1 MKKFIPVIFM
11 ILFAVLL
18 LVMGKSAPE
27 HAPDADAYR
36 QHPILAF
43 GDSLTYGT
51 GADRH
56 QSYPAMLQRMSG
68 VKVVNAGVPGETS
81 AEGLKR
87 LQSALDEHHPALLIL
102 CHGGNDILRNL
113 SKEALKAN
121 LSAMVRLAKGRG
133 VDVLLVGLPDMAT
146 LGFGTLDLYEEVADA
161 EGTMFES
168 GIIGKIERNAAL
180 KSDRIHPNAEGY
192 RMMAEK
198 FYELL
203 KEEGRL

>member
-1 MKKFIPVIFM
+1 MKKFIPFVVM
-11 ILFAVLL
+11 ILFTVLL
-18 LVMGKSAPE
+18 LVMGKNPPE
-27 HAPDADAYR
+27 HAPDTEAYR

-43 GDSLTYGT
+43 GDSLTFGT
-51 GADRH
+51 GAERH

-68 VKVVNAGVPGETS
+68 VKVVNAGIPGETS

-87 LQSALDEHHPALLIL
+87 LESELQKHRPALLIL
-102 CHGGNDILRNL
+102 CHGGNDILRGL
-113 SKEALKAN
+113 SKEALKQN
-121 LSAMVRLAKGRG
+121 LTAMVRLAKARG
-133 VDVLLVGLPDMAT
+133 VDVLLVGLPDMGT

-198 FYELL
+198 FYEVL

>member
-87 LQSALDEHHPALLIL
+87 LRVDAIAFQLFPERSERRRKNGHAVV
-102 CHGGNDILRNL
+102 L
-113 SKEALKAN
+113 S
-121 LSAMVRLAKGRG
+121 SI
-133 VDVLLVGLPDMAT
+133 P
-146 LGFGTLDLYEEVADA
+146 
-161 EGTMFES
+161 
-168 GIIGKIERNAAL
+168 
-180 KSDRIHPNAEGY
+180 
-192 RMMAEK
+192 
-198 FYELL
+198 
-203 KEEGRL
+203 